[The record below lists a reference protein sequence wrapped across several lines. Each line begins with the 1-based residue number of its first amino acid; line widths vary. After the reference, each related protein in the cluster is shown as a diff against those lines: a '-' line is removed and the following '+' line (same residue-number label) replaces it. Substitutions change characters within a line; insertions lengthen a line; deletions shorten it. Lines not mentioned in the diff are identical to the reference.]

1 VRSLTSIVFLMLVT
15 TGGLCAQTGGSSVTQ
30 SVTIEVKP
38 VTKICVSGNP
48 NPLIIN
54 DVTSE
59 SNPVSV
65 CDNNTRYNLTTNLD
79 HMKIVA
85 SINDRMPFGTR
96 LMVMLSSSKGLSA
109 GTVDLSDAVSPVD
122 VVTGI
127 GRCSDV
133 NQSISYTFAAN
144 EGVDE
149 VPVQTR
155 VVTLTLSD

>member
-1 VRSLTSIVFLMLVT
+1 MLAFVGSLW
-15 TGGLCAQTGGSSVTQ
+15 AQTEGSSVTQ

-38 VTKICVSGNP
+38 VTKIAVSGNP
-48 NPLIIN
+48 GPLIIN
-54 DVTSE
+54 DLTSE
-59 SNPVSV
+59 SNPASV
-65 CDNNTRYNLTTNLD
+65 RDNSTQYNLTTNLD

-85 SINDRMPFGTR
+85 SINNNMPAGTK

-127 GRCSDV
+127 GRCSDL